1 MSTKILAAV
10 DGLGNLARFRLTGGE
25 RHDITQAEALIEGML
40 NVGAVVADKAFDA
53 DSLLDR
59 IEAMKAQA
67 IIPPRSNRKDIRSYD
82 KHIYKNRNLVER
94 FFARIK
100 QFRRIATRYDKLA
113 SRFAAFVSIAAA
125 FIWLA

>member
-1 MSTKILAAV
+1 LSTKIHAAV

-53 DSLLDR
+53 DSLLER
-59 IEAMKAQA
+59 IEGMKAQA

-82 KHIYKNRNLVER
+82 KHIYKSRNLVER

-113 SRFAAFVSIAAA
+113 SRFAAFVSIVAA